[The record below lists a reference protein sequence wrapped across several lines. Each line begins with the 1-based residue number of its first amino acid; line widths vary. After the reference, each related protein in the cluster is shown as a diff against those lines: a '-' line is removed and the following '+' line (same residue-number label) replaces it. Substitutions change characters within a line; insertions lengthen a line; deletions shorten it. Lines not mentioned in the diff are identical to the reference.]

1 MRIALC
7 LSGIVGKLY
16 TNKGNYKWENDVDFR
31 IGHHF
36 HKKHIFDHHDVD
48 VFIHSWSNEFKDQL
62 LDLYQPK
69 KYIIEEQIDFKQN
82 THRMNSICSRWYSTA
97 ISVG

>member
-31 IGHHF
+31 I
-36 HKKHIFDHHDVD
+36 
-48 VFIHSWSNEFKDQL
+48 
-62 LDLYQPK
+62 
-69 KYIIEEQIDFKQN
+69 
-82 THRMNSICSRWYSTA
+82 
-97 ISVG
+97 